1 MTPFTVVTG
10 LACALAR
17 DNVDTDQI
25 IPARFLRKPRDMA
38 AGGYAPYLFRDLAE
52 PVLQPGC
59 VALLSG
65 ANFGCGSS
73 REGAVYAL
81 IDAGVRC
88 AVARGFGDI
97 FAGNAAR
104 NGLLTVVLDEVPML
118 GGEITVDLLKCAVT
132 FADGTQRGFA
142 IDPALRRAL
151 LEGIDEIGR
160 TLALGDAIARF
171 NARDGVARPWRMP
184 ARSVGTLDAPADVTA
199 RGPGDVSR
207 DAEASARFD

>member
-10 LACALAR
+10 PAGVLAR
-17 DNVDTDQI
+17 DNIDTDQI
-25 IPARFLRKPRDMA
+25 IPARFLRKPRDME
-38 AGGYAPYLFRDLAE
+38 AGGYAPYLFHDLASG
-52 PVLQPGC
+52 VLAPGC

-88 AVARGFGDI
+88 VVARGFGDI

-104 NGLLTVVLDEVPML
+104 NGLLTVTMDEIPMIA
-118 GGEITVDLLKCAVT
+118 GTITVDLVACAVT
-132 FADGTQRGFA
+132 FADGTQRGFS
-142 IDPALRRAL
+142 IDAALRRAL

-160 TLALGDAIARF
+160 TLALGEEIARF
-171 NARDGVARPWRMP
+171 NARDAAARPWRAP
-184 ARSVGTLDAPADVTA
+184 ARSGFDAAPADVTA
-199 RGPGDVSR
+199 
-207 DAEASARFD
+207 DASQGGESSANLA